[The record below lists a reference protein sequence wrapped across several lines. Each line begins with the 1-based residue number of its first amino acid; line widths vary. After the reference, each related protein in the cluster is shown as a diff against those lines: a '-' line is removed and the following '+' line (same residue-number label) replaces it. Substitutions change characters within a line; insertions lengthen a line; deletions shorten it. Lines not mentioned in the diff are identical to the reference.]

1 MLLKQVFIGRKH
13 PLSTYNCGLVKFP
26 IRRLT
31 SATGPFN
38 FVDGKRVEPVDRL
51 CDTTVIN
58 PAKGEELCHVPSS
71 GKLEVARAVSAAKEA
86 FKTWSQFS
94 NTERGKLL
102 TAVGSKIRSNL
113 EDIAHLEVLNNGK
126 PIWEARVDIASCAD
140 AFEYFGGTI
149 ASLTG
154 QHVPLQGDN
163 FAMVC
168 REPLGVV
175 VGIGAWNFP
184 LQTCSWKVAPALACG
199 NTMVYKPSQL
209 TPLTAIL
216 LAEILTDVGVPKGV
230 LNIVQGAGETG
241 SHMCHHP
248 DVAKISFT
256 GSVATGVNIM
266 TAAAAGMKKVTLE
279 LGGKSPLII
288 FNDADVDNAVKAALV
303 ANFLSQGQ
311 VCSNGTRVFV
321 QNAIAEEVLERLVNA
336 TNNLK
341 IGDPFEE
348 DTTVGATISE
358 EQAEKVLSYI
368 KEAEKKGAIVLCG
381 GRRIS
386 LPAPLENG
394 IFVSPCILSNCH
406 DDMRVVK
413 EEVFGAVMTFLT
425 FSTEE
430 EVVQRANKTPYGL
443 AGGVFTRDLSRA
455 FRVIRQLEAGTVWIN
470 NYNLYPP
477 ELPFG
482 GYKWSG
488 IGREN
493 GTAVFEHYTQTKTV
507 FVETGD
513 VDAGPLYPQ

>member
-13 PLSTYNCGLVKFP
+13 PLSTYNCELVKFP
-26 IRRLT
+26 IRRFT

-51 CDTTVIN
+51 CDTIVIN

-71 GKLEVARAVSAAKEA
+71 GKLEVSRAVSAAKEA

-184 LQTCSWKVAPALACG
+184 LQTCSWK
-199 NTMVYKPSQL
+199 
-209 TPLTAIL
+209 
-216 LAEILTDVGVPKGV
+216 
-230 LNIVQGAGETG
+230 GAGETG
-241 SHMCHHP
+241 SHLCHHP

-288 FNDADVDNAVKAALV
+288 FNDADVDNAVKAAMV

-321 QNAIAEEVLERLVNA
+321 QNAIAEEVLERLINA

-455 FRVIRQLEAGTVWIN
+455 FRVIRKLEAGTVWIN